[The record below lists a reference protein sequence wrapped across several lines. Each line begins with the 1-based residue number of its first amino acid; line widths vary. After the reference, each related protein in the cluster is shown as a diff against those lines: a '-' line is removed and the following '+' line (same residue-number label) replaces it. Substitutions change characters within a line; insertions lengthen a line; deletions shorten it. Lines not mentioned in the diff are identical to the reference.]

1 MIAPVRVER
10 DRACRASGTQ
20 RGRHDGPL
28 VESLLS
34 CNLTLRF
41 PATLIN
47 RRLYPSVGLHGQV
60 AHEIGRRIVSGAI
73 GEGDFLPREAELSA
87 QFSVSRQAVREAL
100 KVLAAKGLV
109 KSRRRTG
116 TLVTPRGS
124 WNLLD
129 PDVLA
134 WHPRGALTPEFLRD
148 LVELRRLIEP
158 AAAAFAARRGLPE
171 RIAAIGA
178 ALDEMRRADTASD
191 AFFGADARF
200 HVAIFVA
207 SGNTLIDRLS
217 TILGP
222 VMRASFPI
230 HYEGA
235 AALLGS
241 IEDIRAVVDSSIAV
255 HAAVYD
261 AIVRGDAERARQ
273 AMESLLSIVSSEV
286 VNIARK
292 NPEDAG

>member
-1 MIAPVRVER
+1 MI
-10 DRACRASGTQ
+10 DK
-20 RGRHDGPL
+20 
-28 VESLLS
+28 
-34 CNLTLRF
+34 
-41 PATLIN
+41 
-47 RRLYPSVGLHGQV
+47 RLYPSVGLHGQV
-60 AHEIGRRIVSGAI
+60 AHEIGRRIVSGSI
-73 GEGDFLPREAELSA
+73 GEGDFLPREAELSE

-129 PDVLA
+129 PDVLE
-134 WHPRGALTPEFLRD
+134 WHPRGALTPEFLSD

-158 AAAAFAARRGLPE
+158 AAAAYAASRGLPDK
-171 RIAAIGA
+171 IAAIGA

-191 AFFGADARF
+191 AFFSADARF
-200 HVAIFVA
+200 HVAIFAA

-222 VMRASFPI
+222 VMRVSFPI
-230 HYEGA
+230 HYHGA
-235 AALLGS
+235 AALVGS
-241 IEDIRAVVDSSIAV
+241 TDGIRAVVDSSIAV

-261 AIVRGDAERARQ
+261 AIVRGDAEGARQ
-273 AMESLLSIVSSEV
+273 AMESLLAMVSSEV
-286 VNIARK
+286 VKLARK
-292 NPEDAG
+292 NPEDLG